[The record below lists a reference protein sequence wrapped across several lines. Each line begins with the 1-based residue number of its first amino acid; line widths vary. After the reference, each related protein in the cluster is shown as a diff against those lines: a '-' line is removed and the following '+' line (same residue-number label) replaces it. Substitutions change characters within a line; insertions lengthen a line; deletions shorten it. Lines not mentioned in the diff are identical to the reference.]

1 MSDLRRVS
9 HLKNIDSIM
18 LGITDKDLREVVV
31 TFLKSAKFDLGAR
44 RGLSVE
50 LKRKS
55 LQLDKTY
62 KVYKDHKITRSMHL
76 KLTNE
81 GWVEYISAIF
91 EIAEDTN
98 FDFDRT
104 VELLN
109 DFMISINDFRLQ
121 NKLNNTRTRGAIV
134 AILNMGGLE
143 VKNVMIS
150 RNRVRI
156 IRPISNNN
164 YPTMEERASLAHITA
179 ERIGIVKPKEE
190 TKTVLDSII

>member
-55 LQLDKTY
+55 LQLNKSY

-109 DFMISINDFRLQ
+109 DFMVSINDFRLQ
-121 NKLNNTRTRGAIV
+121 NKLNNTRTRGAVV

-143 VKNVMIS
+143 VKNVMINK
-150 RNRVRI
+150 NRVRI

-164 YPTMEERASLAHITA
+164 YPTMEERASLANITA
-179 ERIGIVKPKEE
+179 QRIGIVKPKKEN
-190 TKTVLDSII
+190 KTLDSII

>member
-143 VKNVMIS
+143 VKNVMINK
-150 RNRVRI
+150 NRIRI
-156 IRPISNNN
+156 IRPISNDN
-164 YPTMEERASLAHITA
+164 YPTMNERASLAHITA
-179 ERIGIVKPKEE
+179 ERIGLVKPKKEN
-190 TKTVLDSII
+190 KTLDSII